1 MDVTIDGLLAWK
13 VVAVLAWLALFFAAE
28 RLRPAAR
35 EATGGAIAGGWRR
48 VARNLGLWLANAG
61 LSPLV
66 VLPVSL
72 WAAQNHLGWRPV
84 WWSGPGGL
92 LLDLVLL
99 DFLIFWWHLA
109 NHKVPL
115 LWRFHEVHH
124 LDRFLDTTT
133 ALRFHF
139 GEVLLSAFA
148 RAGVIVVLGLPISS
162 VLVFETLVLAAA
174 IFHHSN
180 LGLAR
185 GSGAGAGA
193 PCHHPVDSLGASSRR
208 AAGHRR
214 QLRHDL
220 QFLGSA
226 VRHPQSHAA
235 HAGDGNRR
243 RTRDRA
249 VIPAIAG
256 AAVPE
261 RGRAP
266 RAGVKPDPLALAPW
280 PPYSPGPAGGNGGFL
295 EENGT

>member
-180 LGLAR
+180 LALPAGLERALAR
-185 GSGAGAGA
+185 LVITPSIHWV
-193 PCHHPVDSLGASSRR
+193 HHHAVQRDTDANYGTIFSFWDPLFGTRSPTPRTPEMEIGVERGTERSFPQLLARPFRSAAARR
-208 AAGHRR
+208 A
-214 QLRHDL
+214 
-220 QFLGSA
+220 
-226 VRHPQSHAA
+226 
-235 HAGDGNRR
+235 
-243 RTRDRA
+243 RA
-249 VIPAIAG
+249 
-256 AAVPE
+256 
-261 RGRAP
+261 
-266 RAGVKPDPLALAPW
+266 
-280 PPYSPGPAGGNGGFL
+280 
-295 EENGT
+295 